1 MGKAEATPVCDWEF
15 CEEAVGGGTTTTLL
29 HSHLVIVS
37 ASSVVAA
44 ADVAVVAVVVVVAV
58 VTVVDVA
65 TAGRCV
71 FATTASSTPFT
82 MFESS
87 VFIDLSAVPD
97 CQ

>member
-1 MGKAEATPVCDWEF
+1 M
-15 CEEAVGGGTTTTLL
+15 TTLL
-29 HSHLVIVS
+29 QSHLVIVS

-44 ADVAVVAVVVVVAV
+44 ADVAVAAVVIVVAV
-58 VTVVDVA
+58 VTVDVA
-65 TAGRCV
+65 TTGRCV

-87 VFIDLSAVPD
+87 VFIDLSAVH

>member
-15 CEEAVGGGTTTTLL
+15 CEEAVGGGTTTMLL
-29 HSHLVIVS
+29 QSHLVTVS

-44 ADVAVVAVVVVVAV
+44 ADVAVVAVVVAVAV
-58 VTVVDVA
+58 VIVDVA

-87 VFIDLSAVPD
+87 VFIDLSAVH

>member
-1 MGKAEATPVCDWEF
+1 M
-15 CEEAVGGGTTTTLL
+15 LQ
-29 HSHLVIVS
+29 SHLVIVS

-44 ADVAVVAVVVVVAV
+44 ADVAVVAIVVVAV
-58 VTVVDVA
+58 VIVDVA

-87 VFIDLSAVPD
+87 VFIDLSAVH